1 MNTLCMDTSS
11 TFLVLALIQDG
22 RLLGRVQKNCWKRQS
37 EEIFPVLQEMLG
49 SLRLTPQ
56 DMDEVVVTT
65 GPGSYTG
72 VRIAMTIAKVFC
84 AMGDKKL
91 YSLGTLA
98 LYAGRQ
104 DHVRVLLDARSH
116 RAYTAVYEK
125 GKLIGR
131 MEVLACSEI
140 EKRLLPDEKIV
151 GDGHL
156 VGHLDVWP
164 DLAAHFLEMKDF
176 WQPCPNVH
184 LLKPEY
190 LKSSEAYLTGIR

>member
-11 TFLVLALIQDG
+11 TFLVLAFIQDG
-22 RLLGRVQKNCWKRQS
+22 HLIGRVQKNCWKRQS
-37 EEIFPVLQEMLG
+37 EEIFPALEEMLG
-49 SLRLTPQ
+49 SLGVTPQ
-56 DMDEVVVTT
+56 EIDEVVVTT

-84 AMGDKKL
+84 AMGEKKL
-91 YSLGTLA
+91 YALGTLA

-104 DHVRVLLDARSH
+104 DHVRVLLDARSR

-125 GKLIGR
+125 GNLVGR
-131 MEVLACSEI
+131 VEVLPCAEI
-140 EKRLLPDEKIV
+140 EKQLLPEEKIV

-156 VGHLDVWP
+156 VGRLDAWP
-164 DLAAHFLEMKDF
+164 DLAAHFLEMKEF
-176 WQPCPNVH
+176 WQPCANVH